1 MLAVAGDDVGHGV
14 DHVAVVGEIHP
25 QRVLEGEGLLACGDG
40 AGIRREARIVAAQ
53 FFVDF
58 ARQRDFLLGG
68 KGGYGLRVVADRGIA
83 VIWRQDI
90 VLLVGL
96 NQRGA
101 FQHALNQQGNALFGE
116 RLRAGCADS
125 AVDAAAKGQP
135 RVFAD
140 LIILQFA
147 AADAHPE

>member
-1 MLAVAGDDVGHGV
+1 MS
-14 DHVAVVGEIHP
+14 
-25 QRVLEGEGLLACGDG
+25 
-40 AGIRREARIVAAQ
+40 
-53 FFVDF
+53 
-58 ARQRDFLLGG
+58 
-68 KGGYGLRVVADRGIA
+68 
-83 VIWRQDI
+83 WRQDI

-96 NQRGA
+96 KQRGA
-101 FQHALNQQGNALFGE
+101 FRHALNQQGNALFGE

-125 AVDAAAKGQP
+125 TVDAAAKGQP

>member
-1 MLAVAGDDVGHGV
+1 MLLWWERSSPSVFLRVKVSSPVAT
-14 DHVAVVGEIHP
+14 AP
-25 QRVLEGEGLLACGDG
+25 
-40 AGIRREARIVAAQ
+40 GIRREARIVAAQ

-68 KGGYGLRVVADRGIA
+68 KGGYGLRVIADRGIA

-90 VLLVGL
+90 VLLIGL

-116 RLRAGCADS
+116 RLRAGCARF
-125 AVDAAAKGQP
+125 G
-135 RVFAD
+135 R
-140 LIILQFA
+140 
-147 AADAHPE
+147 